1 MTFRSRNFLLRLF
14 RCLESCLYIVAKVCV
29 ALVLGCYFLVIHR
42 AIMTLVVQFATMA
55 RLRNLV
61 ILHRLVHLV
70 PCLTESVA

>member
-1 MTFRSRNFLLRLF
+1 MMTFRSRNFLLRLF
-14 RCLESCLYIVAKVCV
+14 RCLESCLYIVCV